1 MKTFLIAG
9 SIVDTDADRETFEDV
24 TPVQINAF
32 LNKLEPNEEVML
44 EITSYGG
51 SVTAGLA
58 ICNLLKKAAAEGH
71 KTTAHVIGIAASMA
85 SAIACA
91 CDELKIDANA
101 FMMVHNP
108 WTMTMGNAIDLR
120 KEAEVLDQ
128 YRDALLAIYRT
139 KFNMSDDLIKSM
151 LDAETWIIGV
161 GAPMFELNAEVIP
174 TQEPL
179 RAAAFAKAMP
189 KFMHTPKALKE
200 IIMEKQEE
208 LKQANTTEEVVV
220 ETKAEETPA
229 ETVVEEPKDETQDK
243 VDTSKMEADMIKQ
256 TEEIIDDLV
265 PKAEVEKRVSGM
277 QSAMAKQMD
286 AMKKD
291 YEAKIADFQVQ
302 IKAKDEELAKVNADA
317 TRLAEKLETFNK
329 ELSALTSALEEKK
342 NALDALNASVN
353 TPNETTDWK
362 SLKGQEFFDWYR
374 KTHN

>member
-58 ICNLLKKAAAEGH
+58 ICNLLKKASAEGH

-101 FMMVHNP
+101 FLMIHNP
-108 WTMTMGNAIDLR
+108 WTLTMGNAIDLR

-139 KFNMSDDLIKSM
+139 KFCMSDNLIKDM
-151 LDAETWIIGV
+151 LDAETWIIGETSR
-161 GAPMFELNAEVIP
+161 MFQLNAEVIP

-200 IIMEKQEE
+200 IIMEKEEE
-208 LKQANTTEEVVV
+208 LKQANDEVKEEVV
-220 ETKAEETPA
+220 ETKADETPA
-229 ETVVEEPKDETQDK
+229 ETVVEEPKDE
-243 VDTSKMEADMIKQ
+243 VV
-256 TEEIIDDLV
+256 EETLKAEEPV
-265 PKAEVEKRVSGM
+265 EEMVAKAEVDKRVSGM

-317 TRLAEKLETFNK
+317 TRLAEKLEAFNK
-329 ELSALTSALEEKK
+329 ELSDLTSALEEKK

-374 KTHN
+374 KTHK

>member
-24 TPVQINAF
+24 TPVQVNAF
-32 LNKLEPNEEVML
+32 LSKLEPNEEALL

-58 ICNLLKKAAAEGH
+58 ICNLLKKASAEGH

-91 CDELKIDANA
+91 CDTLKMDSNA
-101 FMMVHNP
+101 FLMVHNP

-139 KFNMSDDLIKSM
+139 KFCMSDNLIKDM
-151 LDAETWIIGV
+151 LDAETWIIGETSR
-161 GAPMFELNAEVIP
+161 MFQLNAEIIP

-200 IIMEKQEE
+200 IIMEKEEE

-220 ETKAEETPA
+220 ETKAEETTA
-229 ETVVEEPKDETQDK
+229 ETVVEEPKDE
-243 VDTSKMEADMIKQ
+243 VV
-256 TEEIIDDLV
+256 EET
-265 PKAEVEKRVSGM
+265 PKAEEPVEEMVAKAEVDKRVSGM

-291 YEAKIADFQVQ
+291 YEAKIADLQVQ
-302 IKAKDEELAKVNADA
+302 IKAKDEELAKVHADA
-317 TRLAEKLETFNK
+317 TSLAEKLEVFNK
-329 ELSALTSALEEKK
+329 ELSTMTSALEEKK
-342 NALDALNASVN
+342 NALDALNARVN

-362 SLKGQEFFDWYR
+362 SLKGQEFFDWYK
-374 KTHN
+374 KTHK